1 MSRVMTYVDIEDL
14 TPYHNNPRNNEKA
27 VAAVAESIREFGF
40 KVPLVID
47 ENGVIVTG
55 HTRLK
60 AAEKLGLKKVPCII
74 ADDLTPEQIKAFRL
88 ADNKTAELAEWDFD
102 KLEEELAAL
111 DFDMT
116 DFGFDPPD
124 ADNGGEIVEDD
135 PPEVN
140 DERPPDTEPGDIY
153 QLGRHRLICGDSTDH
168 ETLRRLTDGAEMD
181 LVLTDPPYNA
191 DYEGKTKDALKIQ
204 NDNMTDA
211 NFYCFLFDT
220 FKNLH
225 AVTKP
230 GGAVYIF
237 HAHMESVNFLRAYKD
252 ADFYLHQMLV
262 WNKNTMV
269 LGHCDYQWKHEPIIY
284 GWKPGAGHYFTNSR
298 LEYTVI
304 EDAPNVNKM
313 TKEELREYVKELL
326 KRGDPVTVISED
338 KPARNAEHPTMKP
351 VKLVAYLIR
360 NSSKAGENVI
370 DVFGG
375 SGSTLIAAEQTGRTC
390 YTVELD
396 PRYCDVIVK
405 RWENLTGKKAVKL

>member
-1 MSRVMTYVDIEDL
+1 MKIIEKNIDSL
-14 TPYHNNPRNNEKA
+14 TPYHNNPRHNEKA

-40 KVPLVID
+40 KVPIVID
-47 ENGVIVTG
+47 SDGVIVAG
-55 HTRLK
+55 HTRHK
-60 AAEKLGLKKVPCII
+60 AAQKLGLKKVPCII
-74 ADDLTPEQIKAFRL
+74 ADDLTPEQIKAFRV
-88 ADNKTAELAEWDFD
+88 ADNKVSELSEWDFE
-102 KLEEELAAL
+102 KLEQELAGLSL
-111 DFDMT
+111 DMER
-116 DFGFDPPD
+116 FGFDPPSG
-124 ADNGGEIVEDD
+124 DNGGEIVEDEPPD
-135 PPEVN
+135 VDDEKPPE
-140 DERPPDTEPGDIY
+140 TQLGDVY
-153 QLGRHRLICGDSTDH
+153 ALGRHRLICGDATKPD
-168 ETLRRLTDGAEMD
+168 TIQRLTEGAQMD

-211 NFYCFLFDT
+211 HFYAFLLDT
-220 FKNLH
+220 FNNLYQI
-225 AVTKP
+225 TKP
-230 GGAVYIF
+230 GGVVYIF
-237 HAHMESVNFLRAYKD
+237 HAHMESVNFLSAYRA

-298 LEYTVI
+298 VEYTVI

-313 TKEELREYVKELL
+313 SKSELREMVKELL
-326 KRGDPVTVISED
+326 QRGDPVTVISED

-360 NSSKAGENVI
+360 NSTKPGENII

-390 YTVELD
+390 YTAELD

-405 RWENLTGKKAVKL
+405 RWEKLTGQKAVKL

>member
-1 MSRVMTYVDIEDL
+1 MRIVEKNIDSL
-14 TPYHNNPRNNEKA
+14 TPYHNNPRHNENA

-40 KVPLVID
+40 KVPIVID
-47 ENGVIVTG
+47 SDGVIVAG
-55 HTRLK
+55 HTRHK
-60 AAEKLGLKKVPCII
+60 AAQKLGLKKVPCII
-74 ADDLTPEQIKAFRL
+74 ADDLTPEQIKAFRV
-88 ADNKTAELAEWDFD
+88 ADNKVSELSEWDFE
-102 KLEEELAAL
+102 KLEQELDGLSL
-111 DFDMT
+111 DMKR
-116 DFGFDPPD
+116 FGFDPPSG
-124 ADNGGEIVEDD
+124 DNGGEIVEDE
-135 PPEVN
+135 PPEVD
-140 DERPPDTEPGDIY
+140 DESPPETKPGDIY
-153 QLGRHRLICGDSTDH
+153 RLGRHRIICGDSTDA
-168 ETLRRLTDGAEMD
+168 ETLARLTNGAEMD

-211 NFYCFLFDT
+211 HFYAFLLDT
-220 FKNLH
+220 FKNLYQI
-225 AVTKP
+225 TKP
-230 GGAVYIF
+230 GGVVYIF
-237 HAHMESVNFLRAYKD
+237 HAHMESVNFLSAYRA

-298 LEYTVI
+298 VEYTVI

-313 TKEELREYVKELL
+313 SKSELREYVKELL
-326 KRGDPVTVISED
+326 QRGDPVTVISED

-360 NSSKAGENVI
+360 NSSRPGENII

-390 YTVELD
+390 YTAELD

-405 RWENLTGKKAVKL
+405 RWEKLTGEKAVKL

>member
-1 MSRVMTYVDIEDL
+1 MRIIEKNIDSL
-14 TPYHNNPRNNEKA
+14 TPYENNPRHNENA
-27 VAAVAESIREFGF
+27 VEPVAASIREFGF

-47 ENGVIVTG
+47 KSGVIVTG

-60 AAEKLGLKKVPCII
+60 AAKALGLKKVPCII
-74 ADDLTPEQIKAFRL
+74 ADDLTPEQINAFRV
-88 ADNKTAELAEWDFD
+88 ADNKVSEFAEWDFE
-102 KLEEELAAL
+102 KLDAELAAL
-111 DFDMT
+111 SLDMSE
-116 DFGFDPPD
+116 FGFDPPSG
-124 ADNGGEIVEDD
+124 DNGGEIVEDE
-135 PPEVN
+135 PPEV
-140 DERPPDTEPGDIY
+140 DEESPPETEPGDIY
-153 QLGRHRLICGDSTDH
+153 QLGRHRLICGDSTDAA
-168 ETLRRLTDGAEMD
+168 TIARLVDGAEMD

-204 NDNMTDA
+204 NDKMTDSK
-211 NFYCFLFDT
+211 FYSFLLDT
-220 FKNLH
+220 FKNLYD
-225 AVTKP
+225 VTKP

-237 HAHMESVNFLRAYKD
+237 HAHMESVNFLSAFRA

-313 TKEELREYVKELL
+313 TKSELREMVKELL

-360 NSSKAGENVI
+360 NSSRPGENVL

-390 YTVELD
+390 YTAELD

-405 RWENLTGKKAVKL
+405 RWEKLTGEKAVKL

>member
-1 MSRVMTYVDIEDL
+1 MKIIEKNIDSL
-14 TPYHNNPRNNEKA
+14 TPYHNNPRHNENA

-40 KVPLVID
+40 KVPIVID
-47 ENGVIVTG
+47 SGGVVVTG

-60 AAEKLGLKKVPCII
+60 AAESLGMKKVPCII
-74 ADDLTPEQIKAFRL
+74 ADDLTPEQIKAFRV
-88 ADNKTAELAEWDFD
+88 ADNKVSELAEWDFE
-102 KLEEELAAL
+102 KLEQELAGL
-111 DFDMT
+111 SFDMER
-116 DFGFDPPD
+116 FGFDPPSGD
-124 ADNGGEIVEDD
+124 DGGEIVEDEPPD
-135 PPEVN
+135 VDDEKPPE
-140 DERPPDTEPGDIY
+140 TQLGDVY
-153 QLGRHRLICGDSTDH
+153 ALGRHRLICGDATKPD
-168 ETLRRLTDGAEMD
+168 TIQRLTEGAKMD

-211 NFYCFLFDT
+211 HFYAFLLDT
-220 FKNLH
+220 FKNLYQI
-225 AVTKP
+225 TKP
-230 GGAVYIF
+230 GGVVYIF
-237 HAHMESVNFLRAYKD
+237 HAHMESVNFLSAYRA

-298 LEYTVI
+298 VEYTVI

-313 TKEELREYVKELL
+313 SKSELREYVKELL
-326 KRGDPVTVISED
+326 QRGDPVTVISED

-360 NSSKAGENVI
+360 NSSRPGENII

-390 YTVELD
+390 YTAELD

-405 RWENLTGKKAVKL
+405 RWEKLTGEKAVKL

>member
-1 MSRVMTYVDIEDL
+1 MKIIEKNIDSL
-14 TPYHNNPRNNEKA
+14 TPYHNNPRHNEKA

-40 KVPLVID
+40 KVPIVID
-47 ENGVIVTG
+47 SDGVIVAG
-55 HTRLK
+55 HTRHK
-60 AAEKLGLKKVPCII
+60 AAQKLGLKKVPCII
-74 ADDLTPEQIKAFRL
+74 ADDLTPEQIKAFRV
-88 ADNKTAELAEWDFD
+88 ADNKVSELSEWDFE
-102 KLEEELAAL
+102 KLEQELAGLSL
-111 DFDMT
+111 DMER
-116 DFGFDPPD
+116 FGFDPPSG
-124 ADNGGEIVEDD
+124 DNGGEIVEDEPPD
-135 PPEVN
+135 VDDEKPPE
-140 DERPPDTEPGDIY
+140 TQLGDVY
-153 QLGRHRLICGDSTDH
+153 ALGRHRLICGDATKPD
-168 ETLRRLTDGAEMD
+168 TIQRLTEGAQMD

-211 NFYCFLFDT
+211 HFYAFLLDT
-220 FKNLH
+220 FNNLYQI
-225 AVTKP
+225 TKP
-230 GGAVYIF
+230 GGVVYIF
-237 HAHMESVNFLRAYKD
+237 HAHMESVNFLSAYRA

-284 GWKPGAGHYFTNSR
+284 GWTPGAGHYFTNSR
-298 LEYTVI
+298 VEYTVI

-313 TKEELREYVKELL
+313 SKSELREMVKELL
-326 KRGDPVTVISED
+326 QRGDPVTVISED

-360 NSSKAGENVI
+360 NSTKPGENII

-390 YTVELD
+390 YTAELD

-405 RWENLTGKKAVKL
+405 RWEKLTGQKAVKL

>member
-1 MSRVMTYVDIEDL
+1 MKIIEKNIDSL
-14 TPYHNNPRNNEKA
+14 TPYHNNPRHNEKA

-40 KVPLVID
+40 KVPIVID
-47 ENGVIVTG
+47 SGGVVVTG

-60 AAEKLGLKKVPCII
+60 AAESLGMKKVPCII
-74 ADDLTPEQIKAFRL
+74 ADDLTPEQIKAFRV
-88 ADNKTAELAEWDFD
+88 ADNKVSELAEWDFE
-102 KLEEELAAL
+102 KLEQELAGL
-111 DFDMT
+111 SFDMER
-116 DFGFDPPD
+116 FGFDPPSG
-124 ADNGGEIVEDD
+124 DNGGEIVEDEPPD
-135 PPEVN
+135 VDDEKPPE
-140 DERPPDTEPGDIY
+140 TQLGDVY
-153 QLGRHRLICGDSTDH
+153 ALGRHRLICGDATKPD
-168 ETLRRLTDGAEMD
+168 TIQRLTEGAQMD

-211 NFYCFLFDT
+211 HFYAFLLDT
-220 FKNLH
+220 FKNLYQI
-225 AVTKP
+225 TKP
-230 GGAVYIF
+230 GGVVYIF
-237 HAHMESVNFLRAYKD
+237 HAHMESVNFLSAYRA

-269 LGHCDYQWKHEPIIY
+269 LGHCDYQWKHEPIMY

-298 LEYTVI
+298 VEYTVI

-313 TKEELREYVKELL
+313 SKSELREYVKELL
-326 KRGDPVTVISED
+326 QRGDPVTVISED

-360 NSSKAGENVI
+360 NSSRPGENII

-390 YTVELD
+390 YTAELD

-405 RWENLTGKKAVKL
+405 RWEKLTGEKAVKL